1 MRDKDKTAT
10 RWQTKRNR
18 YDNLPMVV
26 FFLFSSWAAGRVIHL
41 RPLFRLD
48 YTLVTIVDVSLCER
62 WGAWGRNL
70 P

>member
-26 FFLFSSWAAGRVIHL
+26 FFLFSSRKQATTRAVFFRYSRRTEELAI
-41 RPLFRLD
+41 RPPR
-48 YTLVTIVDVSLCER
+48 
-62 WGAWGRNL
+62 
-70 P
+70 